1 MSSIILAIDTSTR
14 TIGLSLYNG
23 IYALGESIWNTKNH
37 HTVELAPAV
46 EDLLRKCDIEMAELG
61 ALTICVGP
69 GSYTGLRIG
78 MGFAKGLSLANSLPI
93 IGIPTLDVLAASQP
107 LLNIPMVAVLQAGR
121 GRLAVARYTSNDD
134 LWTQS
139 QELEIL
145 NPKELLESIKSRTYI
160 CGELNQ
166 TERRILARKHKNSI
180 LASPA
185 QCLRRP
191 SFLAEIGWKR
201 WQDGLCD
208 DPALIT
214 PIYLHQ
220 GEPIPG

>member
-166 TERRILARKHKNSI
+166 TERRIRTRKHKNSI